1 MFSGMN
7 LDLFL
12 IYIDVKCSN
21 KGTNPQS
28 KRIPNM
34 KITDFDSG
42 LKEQVA
48 LVDFSAPW
56 CGPCR
61 QMAPI
66 IKKLTEKYKDRAAI
80 VEIDIDSQPLVATHY
95 MVQSIPTLILFDH
108 GREIKRFVGV
118 QSTETLEKHVDDV
131 LIKKS

>member
-1 MFSGMN
+1 M
-7 LDLFL
+7 D
-12 IYIDVKCSN
+12 
-21 KGTNPQS
+21 
-28 KRIPNM
+28 
-34 KITDFDSG
+34 ITEFEPG
-42 LKEQVA
+42 LKKQVA

-66 IKKLTEKYKDRAAI
+66 IKKLTEKYKNRSAI
-80 VEIDIDSQPLVATHY
+80 VEINIDSEPLVATHY

-118 QSTETLEKHVDDV
+118 QSTETLEKYIDDI